1 MLKVVLEIGYWINN
15 VHKPNKLPANLM
27 RHLQHKLSI
36 WITQNISNLIFF
48 SFKQTNMQILCPSWQ
63 GDGDQSQMLKL
74 WVPIFLV
81 DLLNASL
88 MSKISPFQVLKK
100 NYFQRSGTFI
110 LQIWLTNNI
119 EDILQ
124 IRLKYEVNW
133 STSAWDKCIGLN
145 CEMVAV
151 QWTFPFL

>member
-1 MLKVVLEIGYWINN
+1 MIFWVHNIMPLKLKCETIPLNNGKYPSISSFQSSFLAMLKVVLDIGYWINN

-74 WVPIFLV
+74 WVPILLV
-81 DLLNASL
+81 DFLNASL
-88 MSKISPFQVLKK
+88 TSRIFPFQVL
-100 NYFQRSGTFI
+100 
-110 LQIWLTNNI
+110 
-119 EDILQ
+119 
-124 IRLKYEVNW
+124 
-133 STSAWDKCIGLN
+133 
-145 CEMVAV
+145 
-151 QWTFPFL
+151 